1 MMKFNV
7 SLVGLAALCGGLF
20 LSACSSVN
28 TFPHLA
34 RPGDTVSLM
43 VGGSAQARKENVGA
57 MLTDASGHV
66 FDLQALGRV
75 RSVFNL
81 RADGRALGTHYS
93 PYLESYISWAFG
105 HEPLQT
111 VLVADLPAGA
121 APGPAKLAIT
131 LNGVT
136 DNSAGTGSGPFNVA
150 LEIVAGSGS
159 SELFERRTLEGPAPV
174 DFARLETAPHA
185 RVDFTAGTAPIGAAS
200 LIIDFDEA
208 AVSPNDLNV
217 YVPESTVRGSFV
229 DPGAFGKTQRMV
241 YWRQDGQQLHVDI
254 VAPQGIDPRYL
265 QFHVVHPTGLTGSP
279 AFSILSAQVYGTD
292 GVPIDVVPALTYS
305 P

>member
-1 MMKFNV
+1 MKTNF
-7 SLVGLAALCGGLF
+7 SLLGLLAICGSLL

-28 TFPHLA
+28 TFPSLA

-43 VGGSAQARKENVGA
+43 VGGSAQARKENVSA
-57 MLTDASGHV
+57 ILTDAAGNV

-121 APGPAKLAIT
+121 VPGPARLTIT
-131 LNGVT
+131 LNGIT
-136 DNSAGTGSGPFNVA
+136 DNSAGTGAGPFDVA
-150 LEIVAGSGS
+150 LEIVPGVGSP
-159 SELFERRTLEGPAPV
+159 ELFERGTLSGPTPV
-174 DFARLETAPHA
+174 DFTRLETAPHA
-185 RVDFTAGTAPIGAAS
+185 RVDFTAGTAPVGAAS
-200 LIIDFDEA
+200 LVIDFDEA
-208 AVSPNDLNV
+208 VVNPNDLNV
-217 YVPESTVRGSFV
+217 YVPESTVRGSFTN
-229 DPGAFGKTQRMV
+229 PGAFGKTQRMV
-241 YWRQDGQQLHVDI
+241 YWRQDGQQLYVDI
-254 VAPQGIDPRYL
+254 VAPQGIDRQYL
-265 QFHVVHPTGLTGSP
+265 QFHVVHPAGLTGSP

-292 GVPIDVVPALTYS
+292 GAPIDVVPALTYS

>member
-1 MMKFNV
+1 MKFNV
-7 SLVGLAALCGGLF
+7 SLLGLVALCGGLF

-28 TFPHLA
+28 TFPQIA

-43 VGGSAQARKENVGA
+43 VGGSAAVRKGDVSA
-57 MLTDASGHV
+57 VLTDAGGNV
-66 FDLQALGRV
+66 FDLRALGKV

-81 RADGRALGTHYS
+81 RADGRSIGTHYS

-111 VLVADLPAGA
+111 VMVADLPATA
-121 APGPAKLAIT
+121 VPGLAT
-131 LNGVT
+131 LTIGMT
-136 DNSAGTGSGPFNVA
+136 GIDDNSAGTGEGPFNVA
-150 LEIVAGSGS
+150 LEIVPGVGSP
-159 SELFERRTLEGPAPV
+159 ELFERGTLSGPTPV

-185 RVDFTAGTAPIGAAS
+185 RVDFGMGTTPVGAAS
-200 LIIDFDEA
+200 LVIDFDET
-208 AVSPNDLNV
+208 AVNPNDLNV

-241 YWRQDGQQLHVDI
+241 YWRHDGQQLIVDI

-265 QFHVVHPTGLTGSP
+265 QFHIVHPTGLTGSP
-279 AFSILSAQVYGTD
+279 AFSILSAQIYGTD
-292 GVPIDVVPALTYS
+292 GAPIDVVPALTYS